1 MKLESKKSISKRRF
15 LQIVGVTSIGFH
27 SFHALAKNKLIK
39 IKKSGRLLGT
49 DAQITIF
56 CDSKE
61 KGEIVLDKCFN
72 EAKKLES
79 MFSLYKNDSVISQ
92 LNENGEIHNYPNQFR
107 ELIEIALRFSKI
119 SNGAF
124 DITVQPLWKLYE
136 DFYTNNDNANKVIKD
151 SEIKNALKKVNY
163 KNISIENKN
172 IFFKDE
178 NMSIT
183 LNGIAQGY
191 ITDKLTEILSDFG
204 ISKTLVNMGE
214 YRALGSKNNGE
225 GWKIGIVN
233 PDQTWRISKIL
244 PLQNMSVATS
254 GGYGHYFD
262 RNFKTHHI
270 FNPKSGKNDNFYKS
284 VTVKAKTAT
293 IADGLSTT
301 LFATNEKFHKQII
314 NNFKNIEVI
323 YI

>member
-27 SFHALAKNKLIK
+27 SVLALAKNKLIK

-92 LNENGEIHNYPNQFR
+92 LNKNGEIHNYPNQFK

-163 KNISIENKN
+163 KNIYIENKK

-191 ITDKLTEILSDFG
+191 ITDKVTEILSDFG

-225 GWKIGIVN
+225 SWKIGIIN
-233 PDQTWRISKIL
+233 PDQTWKISKIL

-262 RNFKTHHI
+262 SDIKAHHI

-301 LFATNEKFHKQII
+301 LFATNKKFHKQII